1 MDYKKLGAQI
11 IEHVGG
17 EGNVTSLAHCAT
29 RLRFKLKNASLAD
42 KTKLENTNGVLKV
55 IESGGQIQVVIG
67 NTVSDVYQAIGTFTN
82 INSGGDTDDEVK
94 SEGNL
99 LARAIDLVTSIFTP
113 ILGALAGAGILRGV
127 LMLLTNFDILDP
139 ASGAHQILF
148 AAADAIMFFLPML
161 LAVTAAKKFGATTS
175 VAMVL
180 AGALLHPNIT
190 NLFNQINGGYHD
202 GISFF
207 GIPII
212 LMRYP
217 STVIPIIAGVYLLSK
232 VEKFFNKRIH
242 PAARSFLSPFLSLII
257 VVPLVFLIIGPI
269 GVYLGE
275 GLGAGYTW
283 LVGIH
288 PILAGAVIG
297 AFWQVFVIFG
307 LHWGI
312 VPIGWN
318 NLAVFGYNTLSAMNG
333 PSNFAQAG
341 AALGVFL
348 KAKKPEVKALAGS
361 AALTGIFGIT
371 EPAIY
376 GINLKYKKPFII
388 ACLAGAMGGAIG
400 AGVGAA
406 ARAPGIPGLLTLPI
420 FAGPGFTG
428 FLIGLVITYLTAAIG
443 TYFFGYKDT
452 KDEPVATVEEKTEA
466 STTINDESIAT
477 PITGEVL
484 SLRKMN
490 DEVFASGSMGKGAA
504 IIPTEGKVYSPFA
517 GEIVMLFPSKHAIGI
532 KSDNGAEILI
542 HVGINTVELEG
553 KYFTS
558 HVEVGRK
565 VKLGDLLLSFDLE
578 KIKTAGYDLT
588 SAVVITNSD
597 QYHEVQ
603 LLKQGNFESGKS
615 ILRLFK

>member
-1 MDYKKLGAQI
+1 MDYKKLGEQI
-11 IEHVGG
+11 IEYVGG
-17 EGNVTSLAHCAT
+17 EENVVSLAHCAT
-29 RLRFKLKNASLAD
+29 RLRFKLKDASLAN
-42 KTKLENTNGVLKV
+42 KAKLENTNGVLKV
-55 IESGGQIQVVIG
+55 IESGGQVQVVIG

-82 INSGGDTDDEVK
+82 ITSGDDSDDEVK

-139 ASGAHQILF
+139 ASGAHQVLF
-148 AAADAIMFFLPML
+148 ATADAIMFFLPML
-161 LAVTAAKKFGATTS
+161 LAVTSAKKFGATTS

-190 NLFNQINGGYHD
+190 NLFNQINGGYID
-202 GISFF
+202 GIDFF

-217 STVIPIIAGVYLLSK
+217 STVIPIIAGVWLLSK

-242 PAARSFLSPFLSLII
+242 PAARNFLSPFLSLTI
-257 VVPLVFLIIGPI
+257 VAPLTFLIIGPI

-275 GLGAGYTW
+275 ALGFGYTW
-283 LVGIH
+283 LVGVS

-297 AFWQVFVIFG
+297 SLWQVFVIFG

-318 NLAVFGYNTLSAMNG
+318 NLAVFGYNSLSAMNG

-388 ACLAGAMGGAIG
+388 ACIAGAMGGAIG

-428 FLIGLVITYLTAAIG
+428 FLIGIAATYIVAAVG
-443 TYFFGYKDT
+443 TYFFGYKDS
-452 KDEPVATVEEKTEA
+452 KDEESETTLAEA
-466 STTINDESIAT
+466 SVNDEAIT
-477 PITGEVL
+477 NPIKGEVL
-484 SLRKMN
+484 PLEKM
-490 DEVFASGSMGKGAA
+490 DDPVFASGSMGKGAA
-504 IIPTEGKVYSPFA
+504 IIPTEGKVYSPVV

-532 KSDNGAEILI
+532 KSDSGAEILI
-542 HVGINTVELEG
+542 HVGINTVELGGEH
-553 KYFTS
+553 FTN
-558 HVEVGRK
+558 HIEVGTK
-565 VKLGDLLLSFDLE
+565 VKPGDLLLSFDLE
-578 KIKTAGYDLT
+578 KIKLAGYDMT
-588 SAVVITNSD
+588 SAVVVTNTD
-597 QYHEVQ
+597 QYHEIE
-603 LLKQGNFESGKS
+603 LLEQGNFESGKS